1 PLMPKRRP
9 PDKGSFPLD
18 HFNQC
23 KQIHDKYLKCLRK
36 HKNDNRSC
44 RFLAKEYLQCRMD
57 HGLMAPEPMER
68 LGFTPEDDR
77 AHKPRDVRAD
87 TVREDKGW
95 LAGREL
101 LEARGWVRPRMFGGG
116 VWGGNK
122 LDNRNKSLVAFSILD
137 GPFGRAGY
145 GRVPSFV
152 SSMMIR
158 RFFCSPAATNA
169 YEKSVSCFAGNAHS
183 LVASVEIVHRS
194 LLGN

>member
-1 PLMPKRRP
+1 
-9 PDKGSFPLD
+9 
-18 HFNQC
+18 
-23 KQIHDKYLKCLRK
+23 
-36 HKNDNRSC
+36 
-44 RFLAKEYLQCRMD
+44 
-57 HGLMAPEPMER
+57 MER

-122 LDNRNKSLVAFSILD
+122 LDNLTEGCGIESHYHYFGSIHH
-137 GPFGRAGY
+137 
-145 GRVPSFV
+145 RVPSFV

-183 LVASVEIVHRS
+183 LVASVEIVRRS
-194 LLGN
+194 LLDN